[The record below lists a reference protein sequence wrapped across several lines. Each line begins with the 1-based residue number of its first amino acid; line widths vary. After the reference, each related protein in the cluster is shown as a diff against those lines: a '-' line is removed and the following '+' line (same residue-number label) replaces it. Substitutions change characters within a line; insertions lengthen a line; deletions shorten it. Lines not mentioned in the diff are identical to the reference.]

1 MTLAQDPSGSVS
13 HLRDAKDYLDS
24 AEDDFD
30 SGRFK
35 PAASNAC
42 LSTIR
47 SSDAACVAELGEQWG
62 AETTEARPRL
72 SEARRWGTVGPNWL
86 GIAVAAKNDKQY
98 RIVATSEEEALTLLE
113 GAREMY
119 EMAREAVR
127 LAGFGTA

>member
-1 MTLAQDPSGSVS
+1 M
-13 HLRDAKDYLDS
+13 
-24 AEDDFD
+24 
-30 SGRFK
+30 
-35 PAASNAC
+35 
-42 LSTIR
+42 
-47 SSDAACVAELGEQWG
+47 
-62 AETTEARPRL
+62 
-72 SEARRWGTVGPNWL
+72 GPNWL